1 MRDSWNTIVNKYP
14 DKWVV
19 LSNISYIGPDI
30 DSAEIVCVKDDSEII
45 DYMEEHLDDN
55 FIFRR
60 TTEGLIS
67 LSQEENRFV
76 AIEISTNVASQG
88 KTIAEA
94 FSNLK
99 EALELFYEGEHDPI
113 RVSETDDC
121 STIGG

>member
-94 FSNLK
+94 FTNLK
-99 EALELFYEGEHDPI
+99 EALELYYE
-113 RVSETDDC
+113 
-121 STIGG
+121 